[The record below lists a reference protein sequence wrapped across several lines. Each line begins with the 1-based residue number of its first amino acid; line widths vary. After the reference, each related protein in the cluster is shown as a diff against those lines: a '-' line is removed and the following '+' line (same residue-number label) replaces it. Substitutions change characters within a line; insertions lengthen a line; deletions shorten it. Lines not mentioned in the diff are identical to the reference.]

1 MKAIPSHHMVF
12 ECSKRVK
19 VLWTHHHHLPQTS
32 IHNLLQKTFSP
43 EEHFYHA
50 TTQTFHSTL
59 VENLISFKKH
69 GNEIDNSQLCCFHL
83 PCFSNPYN
91 TARNHSIYISEVLD
105 NSLRSCI
112 HTHGS
117 LTLKG
122 KIKSWTSGSL
132 QCLYPPP
139 LFFQLVSKQNTRVP
153 TSAHTSC
160 FAYSVCSERCTNLQS
175 QVSINISL
183 SWGRFFLN

>member
-1 MKAIPSHHMVF
+1 MKSIPSHHMVF

-19 VLWTHHHHLPQTS
+19 ALWTHHHQVPQSS
-32 IHNLLQKTFSP
+32 IHNLLQKAFSP

-139 LFFQLVSKQNTRVP
+139 LFFSWSLNKIRGFLLLPTPPVLHIVFAQKGVQICRVKFP
-153 TSAHTSC
+153 
-160 FAYSVCSERCTNLQS
+160 
-175 QVSINISL
+175 
-183 SWGRFFLN
+183 